1 MLLPSSSP
9 SSSPSSHDE
18 CDEVLFGG
26 GSDHLQDI
34 ALNPELNTDRLVA
47 VVVVVGGTQRKYI
60 VISSAR
66 CKTFSV

>member
-1 MLLPSSSP
+1 MLLPTSSP

-34 ALNPELNTDRLVA
+34 ALNPELKHRQ
-47 VVVVVGGTQRKYI
+47 VGGRGGGGGGYSEKVHRNI
-60 VISSAR
+60 
-66 CKTFSV
+66 